1 MPDSATANF
10 NLVKPE
16 VNASR
21 DTWGTKTN
29 ANMDTIDGVLK
40 NLTDNKAVKG
50 NETITGL
57 WNFSGAMPTHLG
69 NPLTTAATMTA
80 AIAAA
85 TLALI
90 PPGSI
95 IMWTGAV
102 GSIPAGWH
110 LCDGTGGTPDLRNR
124 FIMGAGAVATGTV
137 GGAATHSHGTGSA
150 TDGFALGLSQIPG
163 HVHGVTDTGHN
174 HTLSDPGH
182 NHTYNTPSTAG
193 FSYNTGIND
202 TPFRATALGS
212 ATTSTQGTGITIS
225 ANVTGIS
232 IQSAGGDVGG
242 AAIAHSHGIP
252 GANHLPTYMALCF
265 IMKL

>member
-1 MPDSATANF
+1 MHPVIHGGRKLMP
-10 NLVKPE
+10 
-16 VNASR
+16 
-21 DTWGTKTN
+21 
-29 ANMDTIDGVLK
+29 I
-40 NLTDNKAVKG
+40 
-50 NETITGL
+50 

>member
-21 DTWGTKTN
+21 DTWGTKHN
-29 ANMDTIDGVLK
+29 ANMDAIDGILK

-57 WNFSGAMPTHLG
+57 WNFSGPMPTHLG
-69 NPLTTAATMTA
+69 NPLITAATVTA

-85 TLALI
+85 IAALI
-90 PPGSI
+90 PAGSV

-124 FIMGAGAVATGTV
+124 FIMGAGAVPTGTV
-137 GGAATHSHGTGSA
+137 GGGTTHNHAGV

-163 HVHGVTDTGHN
+163 HVHGVTDPGHG
-174 HTLSDPGH
+174 HAVVDPGH
-182 NHTYNTPSTAG
+182 NHDYNTPNTAG
-193 FSYNTGIND
+193 FAYNTGIND
-202 TPFRATALGS
+202 TPFRATSLGGTVTGS
-212 ATTSTQGTGITIS
+212 RTTGITIS

-242 AAIAHSHGIP
+242 AAISHAHGIQA
-252 GANHLPTYMALCF
+252 ANHLPSYYALCF